1 MPGMSE
7 TRVPVRPTSRLPA
20 PASPAPESPASL
32 RPPGSHPDPDPRAR
46 ATGLEPTPHD
56 ARPCGPAPPRDP
68 GPTPVFS
75 VVVPAFNE
83 AAGLTAFHARL
94 AAVMDGLGAAWE
106 LVIVDDGSHD
116 ETAAVAAGLHAA
128 DRRVALLQLSR
139 NFGKE
144 IAATAGLDHARGEA
158 VILIDADLQDPPELI
173 PRLAAAW
180 RAGYDM
186 VYAERRDRTG
196 DSWLKRRTAAAFY
209 RLMRRCGPVELPPQA
224 GDFRLMSRAVVDALL
239 SLREHHRF
247 MKGLYAWVGF
257 RSCGVPYSRG
267 PRLVGHST
275 WTYWKLWNLAL
286 EGITGFSVLPL
297 KLASYLG
304 LAVAVFAALFG
315 GQLVLRTLLFGN
327 PVPGYPSLMAVVLF
341 LGGMQLITLGVMGEY
356 LGRVFNETKR
366 RPLYL
371 VARFEPSELPVLA
384 AAGTFGAAA

>member
-1 MPGMSE
+1 MSE
-7 TRVPVRPTSRLPA
+7 TLLPDRLSN
-20 PASPAPESPASL
+20 SPAP
-32 RPPGSHPDPDPRAR
+32 
-46 ATGLEPTPHD
+46 
-56 ARPCGPAPPRDP
+56 PAPPALASRFRPPDLRP
-68 GPTPVFS
+68 GPGPDDEATGRALPPHQGRLACAHAAAPPSCTQAPAPVFS

-83 AAGLTAFHARL
+83 AAALPGFVRRLTM
-94 AAVMDGLGAAWE
+94 VMDGLDPAWE
-106 LVIVDDGSHD
+106 LVIVDDGSRD
-116 ETAAVAAGLHAA
+116 DTAAIAAGLHVT

-173 PRLAAAW
+173 PSLVAAW
-180 RAGYDM
+180 RNGYDM
-186 VYAERRDRTG
+186 VYAERRDRDG
-196 DSWLKRRTAAAFY
+196 DSWLKRHTAAAFY
-209 RLMRRCGPVELPPQA
+209 RLMRRCGPVELPSQA
-224 GDFRLMSRAVVDALL
+224 GDFRLMSRPVVDALL

-247 MKGLYAWVGF
+247 MKGLCAWVGF

-267 PRLVGHST
+267 PRLAGNSK

-286 EGITGFSVLPL
+286 EAVTGFSVLPL

-304 LAVAVFAALFG
+304 LAVAAFATLFG
-315 GQLVLRTLLFGN
+315 GQLVLRTLLYGN

-341 LGGMQLITLGVMGEY
+341 LGGVQLITLGVIGEY

-371 VARFEPSELPVLA
+371 VARFEP
-384 AAGTFGAAA
+384 

>member
-1 MPGMSE
+1 MSQM
-7 TRVPVRPTSRLPA
+7 RADAR
-20 PASPAPESPASL
+20 
-32 RPPGSHPDPDPRAR
+32 PDPRSLVPWRHPPA
-46 ATGLEPTPHD
+46 D
-56 ARPCGPAPPRDP
+56 APPR
-68 GPTPVFS
+68 GPAPVFS

-83 AAGLTAFHARL
+83 AASLPAFHRRL

-106 LVIVDDGSHD
+106 LVIVDDGSRD
-116 ETAAVAAGLHAA
+116 DTAAVAAALRAA
-128 DRRVALLQLSR
+128 DRRVALLALSR

-173 PRLAAAW
+173 PRLVAAW
-180 RAGYDM
+180 RDGYDM
-186 VYAERRDRTG
+186 VYGERQDREG

-209 RLMRRCGPVELPPQA
+209 RVMRHCGPVALPPQA

-257 RSCGVPYSRG
+257 RSCGVKYSRG
-267 PRLVGHST
+267 PRLAGRSS

-286 EGITGFSVLPL
+286 EAITGFSVLPL
-297 KLASYLG
+297 QLASYLG
-304 LAVAVFAALFG
+304 LAVAGFAALFG

-341 LGGMQLITLGVMGEY
+341 LGGVQLITLGVIGEY
-356 LGRVFNETKR
+356 LGRMFNETKR

-371 VARFEPSELPVLA
+371 VARFEPSEPAVPA
-384 AAGTFGAAA
+384 AAGPFGVAA

>member
-1 MPGMSE
+1 
-7 TRVPVRPTSRLPA
+7 VF
-20 PASPAPESPASL
+20 SPA
-32 RPPGSHPDPDPRAR
+32 
-46 ATGLEPTPHD
+46 
-56 ARPCGPAPPRDP
+56 
-68 GPTPVFS
+68 PVFS

-83 AAGLTAFHARL
+83 AAGLAAFHTRL
-94 AAVMDGLGAAWE
+94 AAVMDGIGAGWE
-106 LVIVDDGSHD
+106 LVIVDDGSRD
-116 ETAAVAAGLHAA
+116 DTAAVAARLHAA
-128 DRRVALLQLSR
+128 DRRVALVQLSR

-173 PRLAAAW
+173 PELVAAW
-180 RAGYDM
+180 REGYDM
-186 VYAERRDRTG
+186 VYAERRDRHG

-209 RLMRRCGPVELPPQA
+209 RLMRRCGPVALPPQA
-224 GDFRLMSRAVVDALL
+224 GDFRLMGRPVIDALL

-257 RSCGVPYSRG
+257 RSRGVPYSRG
-267 PRLVGHST
+267 PRTTGRSA

-371 VARFEPSELPVLA
+371 VARFEPSELPAMA
-384 AAGTFGAAA
+384 AVR